1 MSCDVC
7 ASACASEPDG
17 EHRDTGHDRR
27 GRFTPGNLARMTHGG
42 RSIGVQLALMD
53 AKREALAERRAGI
66 LADLGGPENVSTI
79 RADLV
84 ERYLELQVVGD
95 WLGGNLLAEGVMT
108 TKGKTR
114 AATTL
119 FLSVVDRLER
129 LGKTI
134 GLERRER
141 DLSQMSLAEW
151 SAMQRER
158 ERAEALRQSEQEAA
172 PATTD
177 RTDDAQDRAE

>member
-1 MSCDVC
+1 MT
-7 ASACASEPDG
+7 SEPFE
-17 EHRDTGHDRR
+17 EHPDTGHDHR
-27 GRFTPGNLARMTHGG
+27 GRFTSGNLASLKHGG
-42 RSIGVQLALMD
+42 KSIGVKLALMD
-53 AKREALAERRAGI
+53 AKRAALAERRAGI

-95 WLGGNLLAEGVMT
+95 WLGGNLLASGVLT
-108 TKGKTR
+108 SKGKTR

-134 GLERRER
+134 GLDRRER
-141 DLSQMSLAEW
+141 DANLSIAEILA
-151 SAMQRER
+151 RR
-158 ERAEALRQSEQEAA
+158 AA
-172 PATTD
+172 PPAPGGTTD
-177 RTDDAQDRAE
+177 DGHDQTLDRE

>member
-1 MSCDVC
+1 
-7 ASACASEPDG
+7 
-17 EHRDTGHDRR
+17 
-27 GRFTPGNLARMTHGG
+27 LTHGG
-42 RSIGVQLALMD
+42 RSIGVKLALMD
-53 AKREALAERRAGI
+53 VKRAALAERRAGI
-66 LADLGGPENVSTI
+66 LADLGGAENVSTI
-79 RADLV
+79 KSDLV

-158 ERAEALRQSEQEAA
+158 ERAEAHRQSEQVGAGT
-172 PATTD
+172 TTD
-177 RTDDAQDRAE
+177 TAEDSDIGRE